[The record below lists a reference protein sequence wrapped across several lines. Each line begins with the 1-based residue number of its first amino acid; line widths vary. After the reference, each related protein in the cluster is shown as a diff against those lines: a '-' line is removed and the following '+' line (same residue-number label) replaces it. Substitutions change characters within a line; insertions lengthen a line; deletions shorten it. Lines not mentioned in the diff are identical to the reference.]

1 MHWDSLTIKLAI
13 TLSVTSEK
21 KGYEAVQKWLPFPSW
36 RLVQECGN
44 MNTSADPVD
53 MAQLERCWNE
63 IKTFVEENE
72 NYYASDD
79 ESDDIHYADSDSEND
94 STTVPKPKAAR
105 QIFKFFLISLDGDFS
120 WPVASFQV
128 YSVTAEKL
136 NKHMI
141 WPLIKALDKVSN
153 SNIKVV
159 YRVCDGGP
167 WNSKFFRTSSKK
179 TPWVGQNEVTG
190 GDIFWISDYP
200 HMIKKLRN
208 FMNNPNYNLTYQGRT
223 VHWDHVAAVA
233 KQENSLLKSKHVFI
247 DSKSKMKVKLA
258 REVLS
263 EPTAKA
269 MEDPCFPYTKD
280 ETSFTRKYIRMCDR
294 LFRIMNSVSLHPNY
308 MQELLSVIRFFK
320 RWHDETEDKVKSCNS
335 KDEKNALRRQFITV
349 PIPTSIFINVLSVN
363 GRVSVNNPIF
373 PIRRFPR
380 AMALE

>member
-21 KGYEAVQKWLPFPSW
+21 KGYEAVRKWLPFPSW

-105 QIFKFFLISLDGDFS
+105 QIFQFFLISLDGDFS
-120 WPVASFQV
+120 WPVASFPV

-141 WPLIKALDKVSN
+141 WPLIKALDIVSN

-159 YRVCDGGP
+159 FGVCDGGP
-167 WNSKFFRTSSKK
+167 RNSNFFKTSSKK
-179 TPWVGQNEVTG
+179 KNTTG
-190 GDIFWISDYP
+190 
-200 HMIKKLRN
+200 K
-208 FMNNPNYNLTYQGRT
+208 
-223 VHWDHVAAVA
+223 
-233 KQENSLLKSKHVFI
+233 
-247 DSKSKMKVKLA
+247 
-258 REVLS
+258 
-263 EPTAKA
+263 
-269 MEDPCFPYTKD
+269 
-280 ETSFTRKYIRMCDR
+280 
-294 LFRIMNSVSLHPNY
+294 
-308 MQELLSVIRFFK
+308 
-320 RWHDETEDKVKSCNS
+320 TE
-335 KDEKNALRRQFITV
+335 
-349 PIPTSIFINVLSVN
+349 
-363 GRVSVNNPIF
+363 
-373 PIRRFPR
+373 
-380 AMALE
+380 